1 MNYIF
6 LPFSYKYFVF
16 KLLTI
21 SVHLLLISFSTQN
34 YRSIMSRNSSRTG
47 IFAYSKMEVE
57 DPEEVKHRRAQ
68 FMIYK
73 TMQQVDSM
81 TTRRSR
87 PSWLKVKTFKLK
99 IRIGKKLK
107 KLRKTILCTINSA
120 AQPTAAAALVYK
132 QLLTQFRTLRRLFPT
147 REAIDNVALFPP
159 IFT

>member
-1 MNYIF
+1 
-6 LPFSYKYFVF
+6 
-16 KLLTI
+16 
-21 SVHLLLISFSTQN
+21 
-34 YRSIMSRNSSRTG
+34 MSRNSSRTSG

-73 TMQQVDSM
+73 TMQQVDSL

-120 AQPTAAAALVYK
+120 AQPTAAAGLVYK